1 MKKVSNNKNEEM
13 PKIAFVFADLAYGGS
28 NLQTVKI
35 IQHSGAVNN
44 CIVITLVDVENDAD
58 IEGKLIEMG
67 ISPIHLHFEKRKL
80 FSELARLRHTVVE
93 NQCQIVNSN
102 GLRSDMACH
111 YAFQGTDISHIITL
125 HNYLREDAFLRM
137 SRPKAMLATIMQT
150 HVLRRSKHVIACS
163 KTLQRQTEADIK
175 GLKVTAIQNGVD
187 LEEYPVMDKAVL
199 RRKYGYPEDAL
210 IFISTGSM
218 TLRKRIPETVDAF
231 IRADLPNA
239 RLLMVGNGP
248 YLEEYKERYAQ
259 NKGVI
264 FLGRRSDIKELL
276 NIADIFV
283 SSSESEGLPLA
294 VLEAVSTQNYLY
306 LTDIP
311 QHKEI
316 LEEFDDAGRTY
327 HLGNVDE
334 LARLFQKSG
343 DDLKNR
349 TPGSLNDTALD
360 IRVMGAAYR
369 NYYVLMKR
377 KNEVKIRA

>member
-1 MKKVSNNKNEEM
+1 
-13 PKIAFVFADLAYGGS
+13 
-28 NLQTVKI
+28 
-35 IQHSGAVNN
+35 
-44 CIVITLVDVENDAD
+44 
-58 IEGKLIEMG
+58 
-67 ISPIHLHFEKRKL
+67 
-80 FSELARLRHTVVE
+80 
-93 NQCQIVNSN
+93 
-102 GLRSDMACH
+102 
-111 YAFQGTDISHIITL
+111 
-125 HNYLREDAFLRM
+125 
-137 SRPKAMLATIMQT
+137 
-150 HVLRRSKHVIACS
+150 
-163 KTLQRQTEADIK
+163 
-175 GLKVTAIQNGVD
+175 
-187 LEEYPVMDKAVL
+187 
-199 RRKYGYPEDAL
+199 
-210 IFISTGSM
+210 M